1 MSDPVQAAV
10 KIATIEQSMANIQAR
25 VSEGFLTVGSRLDA
39 MQADQRESARVQGE
53 VSKQLHDLQSHSDG
67 LNRLATAIERQA
79 AEFASWRDRHEIDNR
94 AVADKVTRFGG
105 WVGGFGVLGMLVAG
119 GAWAWVAT
127 RFDQV
132 DARASENAVLQ
143 TRDLGRLEAKVAAD
157 MSRVEARIDK
167 EMQDVRS
174 DISEMRKMKVAR

>member
-1 MSDPVQAAV
+1 MTPNRTAQVDMTDPVQAAV
-10 KIATIEQSMANIQAR
+10 KIATIESAMNNIQSR
-25 VSEGFLTVGSRLDA
+25 VSEGFLAVGSRLDA

-79 AEFASWRDRHEIDNR
+79 SEFANWRDRHEIDNR

-119 GAWAWVAT
+119 GAWAWVTT
-127 RFDQV
+127 RFEQV
-132 DARASENAVLQ
+132 DARTTETALIQA
-143 TRDLGRLEAKVAAD
+143 RDL
-157 MSRVEARIDK
+157 SRIEVKHDK
-167 EMQDVRS
+167 DITEIRS
-174 DISEMRKMKVAR
+174 DISELRKMRGAK